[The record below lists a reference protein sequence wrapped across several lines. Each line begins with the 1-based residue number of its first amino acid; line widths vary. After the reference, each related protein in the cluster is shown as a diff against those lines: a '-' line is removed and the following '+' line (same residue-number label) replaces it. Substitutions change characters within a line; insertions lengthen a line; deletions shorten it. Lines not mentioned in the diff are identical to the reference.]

1 MAYLFIQYEV
11 RDYPTWKAIFDS
23 FFGMRRAGGE
33 KSRQIF
39 HPDDD
44 PNNLLLLFEWDSL
57 ANARK
62 FMANPALKESLSE
75 GVIDSSRVY
84 FLDRYD
90 QGRM

>member
-11 RDYPTWKAIFDS
+11 RDYPTWKAIFDGC
-23 FFGMRRAGGE
+23 FGIRRAGGE
-33 KSRQIF
+33 KSCQIF

-62 FMANPALKESLSE
+62 FMANPALKEAMSE
-75 GVIDSSRVY
+75 AVLNSPRVY

-90 QGRM
+90 QGKM